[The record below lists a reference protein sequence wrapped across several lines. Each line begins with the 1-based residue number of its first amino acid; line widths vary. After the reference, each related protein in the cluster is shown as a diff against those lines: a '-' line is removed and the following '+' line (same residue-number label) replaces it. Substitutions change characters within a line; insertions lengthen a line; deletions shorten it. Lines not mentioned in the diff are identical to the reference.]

1 MTDVSFV
8 DLVVRMLVSLAV
20 VLGLMFG
27 AFWILRRRQGFA
39 PISSSRPPRRSPRRG
54 SPRSGSSGSGGLA
67 GLGGFAGL
75 GGLGGAGGLKGR
87 GGGSQRVAGNRR
99 GLRVLGRVGVGRTTQ
114 VVAVQFA
121 ERVFLLAASDQA
133 APAVLAE
140 LDLAEWLAS
149 TEATDATIDALITG
163 PVVCEAIDPT
173 TSRPVGLLESLREAT
188 TRRG

>member
-8 DLVVRMLVSLAV
+8 DLVVRMVLSLAV

-27 AFWILRRRQGFA
+27 AYWILRRRQGFG
-39 PISSSRPPRRSPRRG
+39 PISSPRPRRVPSRLPGRSPGTLRLGAASFG
-54 SPRSGSSGSGGLA
+54 SAARHA
-67 GLGGFAGL
+67 GH
-75 GGLGGAGGLKGR
+75 
-87 GGGSQRVAGNRR
+87 RR
-99 GLRVLGRVGVGRTTQ
+99 GLRVVGRVGVGRTTQ

-149 TEATDATIDALITG
+149 TESAETNGVEPTVHGAGPRSATGSLSSSMHRDM
-163 PVVCEAIDPT
+163 VDPT
-173 TSRPVGLLESLREAT
+173 IARPQGLLESLREAT
-188 TRRG
+188 ARRG

>member
-8 DLVVRMLVSLAV
+8 DLVVRMIVSLGV

-27 AFWILRRRQGFA
+27 AYWFMRRRQGFGSMG
-39 PISSSRPPRRSPRRG
+39 PSPRRAPAG
-54 SPRSGSSGSGGLA
+54 GTSRSMRSTTSGMSGI
-67 GLGGFAGL
+67 GGFGAR
-75 GGLGGAGGLKGR
+75 GAGGASR
-87 GGGSQRVAGNRR
+87 NAGNRR

-121 ERVFLLAASDQA
+121 EKVYLLAASDQA

-140 LDLAEWLAS
+140 LDLAAWLAA
-149 TEATDATIDALITG
+149 TEADDTAAGAPI
-163 PVVCEAIDPT
+163 VREAIDPT
-173 TSRPVGLLESLREAT
+173 ALQTQQTPRPSGLLESLREAT

>member
-8 DLVVRMLVSLAV
+8 DLVVRMLVSLLV

-27 AFWILRRRQGFA
+27 AYWIIRKRQGFG
-39 PISSSRPPRRSPRRG
+39 PIGSPSPRRG
-54 SPRSGSSGSGGLA
+54 AAGGGSTGLRGLVRQSAHGRRDGRGGLGGLA
-67 GLGGFAGL
+67 GGN
-75 GGLGGAGGLKGR
+75 
-87 GGGSQRVAGNRR
+87 QRAAGNRR

-140 LDLAEWLAS
+140 LDLAEWLA
-149 TEATDATIDALITG
+149 ATDANEPGFGSSTTASVVREPIDRTTARPSSLI
-163 PVVCEAIDPT
+163 
-173 TSRPVGLLESLREAT
+173 ESLREAT